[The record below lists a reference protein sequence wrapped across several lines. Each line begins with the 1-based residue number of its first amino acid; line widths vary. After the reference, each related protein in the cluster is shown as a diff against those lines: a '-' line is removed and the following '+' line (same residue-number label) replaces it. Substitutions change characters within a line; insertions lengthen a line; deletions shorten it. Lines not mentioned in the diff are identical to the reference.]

1 VSEEPSSPRSG
12 RRRKR
17 DRSWDYFLQ
26 TLLFAVVAVVL
37 KEHFGWTL
45 PPYHP

>member
-1 VSEEPSSPRSG
+1 MSEDPSLLRRG

-26 TLLFAVVAVVL
+26 LLLFAVVAVVL
-37 KEHFGWTL
+37 KEHFGIIL
-45 PPYHP
+45 PALP